1 MNYFKI
7 LSVIACAAVIIYIL
21 YHYYRT
27 NILNQINDPYAEN
40 KEFVQKDEYSKI
52 KDKAIKVYYFNAD
65 WCPYCKVAKPIWN
78 SFVKKHK
85 LDRQVTFK
93 DINCTNADRRGP
105 KAPLNT
111 CVNLESGKETL
122 LLKEIVKGYPTILM
136 VIGDLETIKGKRSTL
151 NKNNIYLLDSEI
163 TKNNLE
169 QFYTGAL
176 ENVTY

>member
-7 LSVIACAAVIIYIL
+7 LSVIACAAVIIFIL

-27 NILNQINDPYAEN
+27 NILNQINDPY
-40 KEFVQKDEYSKI
+40 
-52 KDKAIKVYYFNAD
+52 AD

-122 LLKEIVKGYPTILM
+122 LIEEIVKGYPTILM
-136 VIGDLETIKGKRSTL
+136 VIGDLETIKGKRSSL
-151 NKNNIYLLDSEI
+151 NKNNIYLLDSDI
-163 TKNNLE
+163 TKFNLE